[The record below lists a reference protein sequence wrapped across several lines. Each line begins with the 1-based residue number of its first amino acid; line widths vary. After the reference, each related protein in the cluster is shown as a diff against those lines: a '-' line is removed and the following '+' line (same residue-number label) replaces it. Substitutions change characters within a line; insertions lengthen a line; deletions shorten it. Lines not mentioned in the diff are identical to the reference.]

1 MNEPMVVT
9 SLIRE
14 LTLPKNPLINPFYDP
29 EIELLRN
36 HHHRRRRSIDAL
48 NITDTDI
55 DDLTERPMIDSTW
68 ENLIVNGPTAVNLF
82 GQIMVLSSKV
92 DFSFREGNPNQIFLY
107 IKYPDSFRATLTQ
120 ISNGKYLFL
129 LTYQNNILHRGLAG
143 ISSRTY
149 QHG

>member
-29 EIELLRN
+29 EFELLRN

-120 ISNGKYLFL
+120 VSNGKYLFL